1 MRYSEMFLPTVREI
15 PSDAEV
21 SSHQLMIRAG
31 MIRKLTT
38 GIYSILPLGYRT
50 VKKVEEIIRQEMDAA
65 GAQEV
70 YLPAVQPAELWQES
84 GRWKFYGK
92 ELLRFKDRHNRECC
106 IGPTHEE
113 VITDLVRNEVKT
125 YRQLPRNLYQI
136 QTKFR
141 DEVRPRFG
149 VMRCREFDMKD
160 AYSFDA
166 DEQGA
171 NTSYDKMFK
180 AYTRIFSRIGLDF
193 RPVEADSGNIGG
205 AYSHEFM
212 VMADTGEDALIFC
225 SACPYAANLEKA
237 EIARPQKQE
246 IDPSAFK
253 SLETI
258 HTPNVRTIEEVSAF
272 LGVTPGDI
280 VKTLIFLADGKAMA
294 VLIRGDE
301 EVNEAKLRNYLGAD
315 SVELATDDVV
325 LEATNSPKG
334 FAGAIGIK
342 ADVYAD
348 FSLMNMVNVVMGAN
362 REDYHVKNANL
373 GRDYSVKAF
382 ADLRIIKESD
392 SCPRCG
398 NPIRFA
404 RGIEVGHV
412 FKLGTKY
419 SKAMKATFLDRD
431 GKEKFM
437 VMGCYGIGV
446 GRSVAAAIEQSHD
459 DKGIIWP
466 MTVAPFHV
474 VIVPVNINDKSIA
487 EAGETLYR
495 DLMEDGVEVLL
506 DDRDERA
513 GVKFNDADLI
523 GIPVRVTLGPKS
535 LAEGNVEVRMRKTGE
550 TRTVP
555 VKEAKTV
562 IRDIVKDGLTSLND
576 PNHGHP
582 R

>member
-38 GIYSILPLGYRT
+38 GIYSVLPLGYRT

-225 SACPYAANLEKA
+225 STCPYAANLEKA

-253 SLETI
+253 PLETI

-280 VKTLIFLADGKAMA
+280 VKTLIFLADGKAVA

-315 SVELATDDVV
+315 SVELATDDIV

-382 ADLRIIKESD
+382 AYLRIIKESD

-398 NPIRFA
+398 NPVRFA